1 MHFAFEWLC
10 VFRPMIPAIEVRC
23 SSSVCLACWREPD
36 HAAKAVNKTQSKK
49 DPKSMSIWSD
59 NIWYFFGKQN
69 VLEWFR
75 TDTRICNEFPLVFE
89 SRVRLFDDQ
98 WCQCR
103 IALPH
108 QPAKTA
114 TSYLILEPGPR
125 YTSNSHEKQK
135 LAQDELEKEAVP
147 DQSGTLAKWG
157 VIWAQGCDMSLHN
170 VKSNFIRL

>member
-1 MHFAFEWLC
+1 MQQFC
-10 VFRPMIPAIEVRC
+10 VPGMLTWTRPC
-23 SSSVCLACWREPD
+23 CQSSKQNSVQ
-36 HAAKAVNKTQSKK
+36 KGSKIYVN
-49 DPKSMSIWSD
+49 M
-59 NIWYFFGKQN
+59 IWYFFGKQN

-98 WCQCR
+98 WCQWYCR

-108 QPAKTA
+108 QPANPA
-114 TSYLILEPGPR
+114 TSYLILEPRPR

-147 DQSGTLAKWG
+147 NQSGTLAKWG